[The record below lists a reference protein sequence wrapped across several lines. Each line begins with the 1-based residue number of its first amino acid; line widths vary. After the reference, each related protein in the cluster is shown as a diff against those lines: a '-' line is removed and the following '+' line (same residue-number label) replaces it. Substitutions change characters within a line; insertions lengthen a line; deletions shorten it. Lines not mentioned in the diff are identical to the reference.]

1 MVTDRQFRRL
11 RKLLQTEPTLA
22 NAADRAEVDEKTAR
36 KYRDSDLLP
45 SQRRVPH
52 TLRTR
57 EDPFQDVW
65 PELVDQLRLNPGLQ
79 AKTLFLD
86 LQRRYPGRFPDV
98 QLRCLQQRI
107 KQWRA
112 LEGPPRE
119 VFFAQVHEP
128 GRLAQSDFTCM
139 VELGVTIL
147 GEPFDHLVY
156 HFVLTYSNWEAGTV
170 CFSESFES
178 LSEGLQNAL
187 WELGGVPRR
196 HRTDRLTAAV
206 NSDPESELF
215 TRRYQGLLAHYGLEG
230 QAIQPRQANENGD
243 VEQSHH
249 RFKQAVDQALML
261 RGSRDFAS
269 RGDYQLFLKKLM
281 AGRNANRKERFH
293 EEMAVL
299 SSLPARRLEM
309 ARRLKARVDSGSTIH
324 VGGNTYS
331 LPSRLIGERVDV
343 HAGAETLDVWHGA
356 RKLDTL
362 PRLRGRGQHRVE
374 YRHVID
380 WLVRKP
386 GAFEEYRYRGSM
398 FPTSRFRMAYD
409 LLKDRRPGRV
419 VQDYLAV
426 LLLATQEGESRVD
439 EALRLLLDGD
449 RTPDV
454 DSLTEV
460 ILQGQRPSAVTDV
473 MIVDVDLTMYD
484 RLLQSREDHERY
496 PVRPE
501 DPTDRQPQGASP
513 AGDAGRIR
521 GGGPAGPAGVAEL
534 RALPAGADRAGMPGP
549 AGKPDRA
556 IAPGLATA
564 PGEDAGVAGPEATAG
579 EGGAAGPG
587 VGGRDVRGPSR
598 ECPGLRQ
605 SRLGEDARLVGDLAR
620 VDPIGA
626 PGLFP
631 QLRPDGAG
639 PAGGQAGPE
648 AERAVQEAVALRG
661 PGAG

>member
-1 MVTDRQFRRL
+1 MVTDRLFRRL
-11 RKLLQTEPTLA
+11 RKLIQTEDTLVQ
-22 NAADRAEVDEKTAR
+22 AADKAGVDEKTAR
-36 KYRDSDLLP
+36 KYRDSDALP

-52 TLRTR
+52 TWRTR
-57 EDPFQDVW
+57 QDPFQDVW
-65 PELVDQLRLNPGLQ
+65 PDLLEMLRLNPGLQ

-86 LQRRYPGRFPDV
+86 LQRRFPGRFPDV
-98 QLRCLQQRI
+98 QLRCLQRRI

-112 LEGPPRE
+112 LEGPPKE
-119 VFFAQVHEP
+119 VFFAQIHEP
-128 GRLAQSDFTCM
+128 GRLAESDFTCM
-139 VELGVTIL
+139 AKLGVTIL

-206 NSDPESELF
+206 NSDPESEMF
-215 TRRYQGLLAHYGLEG
+215 TRRYQGLLTHYRLEG
-230 QAIQPRQANENGD
+230 QAIQPRQPNENGD

-269 RGDYQLFLKKLM
+269 RGDYQIFLKKLM
-281 AGRNANRKERFH
+281 AGRNANRRERFH
-293 EEMAVL
+293 EEQAVL

-331 LPSRLIGERVDV
+331 LPSRLIGEQVDV
-343 HAGAETLDVWHGA
+343 HIGAEALDIWHGA
-356 RKLDTL
+356 RKLDAL
-362 PRLRGRGQHRVE
+362 PRLRGRGRHRIE

-386 GAFEEYRYRGSM
+386 GAFEEYRYRDAM

-409 LLKDRRPGRV
+409 LLKGRRPSRV
-419 VQDYLAV
+419 VKDYLAV
-426 LLLATQEGESRVD
+426 LLLATREGESRVD
-439 EALRLLLDGD
+439 EALRLLLDEGQS
-449 RTPDV
+449 PDTDAV
-454 DSLTEV
+454 TEA
-460 ILQGQRPSAVTDV
+460 LHRGQRSSAVTDV
-473 MIVDVDLTMYD
+473 LIVDVDLTMYD
-484 RLLQSREDHERY
+484 RLLQSREDHERELD
-496 PVRPE
+496 RPE
-501 DPTDRQPQGASP
+501 VAIDRQPQGASP
-513 AGDAGRIR
+513 AGDAERVR
-521 GGGPAGPAGVAEL
+521 GGSPPGPAGVAEL
-534 RALPAGADRAGMPGP
+534 RALPAGVDRAGMPGP
-549 AGKPDRA
+549 AGEPDRA
-556 IAPGLATA
+556 IAPGFAA
-564 PGEDAGVAGPEATAG
+564 AAGEDAGVAGPEATAG
-579 EGGAAGPG
+579 EGGAASPS
-587 VGGRDVRGPSR
+587 VAGRDVRGPSR
-598 ECPGLRQ
+598 ERPGLWQ

-626 PGLFP
+626 SGLLP
-631 QLRPDGAG
+631 ELWPDGAG

-648 AERAVQEAVALRG
+648 VERTVQEAVTLRG

>member
-1 MVTDRQFRRL
+1 MVTDRLFRRL
-11 RKLLQTEPTLA
+11 RKLIQIEDTLA
-22 NAADRAEVDEKTAR
+22 QAADKAGVDEKTAR
-36 KYRDSDLLP
+36 KYRDSDALP

-52 TLRTR
+52 TWRTR

-65 PELVDQLRLNPGLQ
+65 PELLELLRLNPGLQ

-86 LQRRYPGRFPDV
+86 LQRRFQGRFPDV
-98 QLRCLQQRI
+98 QLRCLQRRI
-107 KQWRA
+107 KLWRA
-112 LEGPPRE
+112 LEGPPKE
-119 VFFAQVHEP
+119 VYFAQVHEP
-128 GRLAQSDFTCM
+128 GRLAESDFTCM
-139 VELGVTIL
+139 AQLGVTIL
-147 GEPFDHLVY
+147 GEPFDHMVY

-206 NSDPESELF
+206 NSDPSSEMF
-215 TRRYQGLLAHYGLEG
+215 TRRYQALLKHYGLEG
-230 QAIQPRQANENGD
+230 QAIRPRQANENGD

-249 RFKQAVDQALML
+249 RFKQAVAQALML

-269 RGDYQLFLKKLM
+269 RGDYQTFLKKIM
-281 AGRNANRKERFH
+281 AGRNANRKERFR

-299 SSLPARRLEM
+299 SSLPVRRLEM

-331 LPSRLIGERVDV
+331 LPSRLIGEQVDI
-343 HAGAETLDVWHGA
+343 HIGAETLDVWYGA
-356 RKLDTL
+356 RRLDTL
-362 PRLRGRGQHRVE
+362 PRLRGRGQHRIE

-380 WLVRKP
+380 WLVKKP
-386 GAFEEYRYRGSM
+386 GAFEEYRYRDSM

-419 VQDYLAV
+419 VKDYLAI
-426 LLLATQEGESRVD
+426 LHLATQEGESHVD
-439 EALRLLLDGD
+439 EALRLLLDRGRPLD
-449 RTPDV
+449 ADA
-454 DSLTEV
+454 V
-460 ILQGQRPSAVTDV
+460 IEALRQGQRPSAVTDV

-484 RLLQSREDHERY
+484 RLLQPREDHEREHD
-496 PVRPE
+496 RSQ

-513 AGDAGRIR
+513 AGDAERIR
-521 GGGPAGPAGVAEL
+521 GSGLACPAGVAEL
-534 RALPAGADRAGMPGP
+534 RALPAGIDRARMPGP
-549 AGKPDRA
+549 AGEPDRA
-556 IAPGLATA
+556 TAPGFEVAA
-564 PGEDAGVAGPEATAG
+564 GEDAGVAGPEATAG

-587 VGGRDVRGPSR
+587 VAGWDVRGPSR
-598 ECPGLRQ
+598 ECPGIRE
-605 SRLGEDARLVGDLAR
+605 SRLGEDPRLIGDLAR
-620 VDPIGA
+620 IDPIGP

-631 QLRPDGAG
+631 QLRADGAG

>member
-11 RKLLQTEPTLA
+11 RKLIQTESTLA
-22 NAADRAEVDEKTAR
+22 KAADRAEVDEKTAR
-36 KYRDSDLLP
+36 KYRDSDSLP

-52 TLRTR
+52 TWRTR

-65 PELVDQLRLNPGLQ
+65 PELLDLLRLNPGLQ

-98 QLRCLQQRI
+98 QLRCLQRRI

-112 LEGPPRE
+112 LEGPPKE
-119 VFFAQVHEP
+119 VFFAQIHEP
-128 GRLAQSDFTCM
+128 GRLAESDFTCM
-139 VELGVTIL
+139 AKLGVTIL
-147 GEPFDHLVY
+147 GEPFDHMVY

-206 NSDPESELF
+206 NSDPESEMF
-215 TRRYQGLLAHYGLEG
+215 TRRYQALLTHYGLEG

-269 RGDYQLFLKKLM
+269 RGDYQTFLKKLM

-293 EEMAVL
+293 EERAVL

-331 LPSRLIGERVDV
+331 LPSRLIGEQVDV
-343 HAGAETLDVWHGA
+343 HVGAETLDVWHGA

-362 PRLRGRGQHRVE
+362 PRLRGRGQHRIE

-386 GAFEEYRYRGSM
+386 GAFEEYRYRDAM

-409 LLKDRRPGRV
+409 LLKDRRPGRAV
-419 VQDYLAV
+419 KDYLAI
-426 LLLATQEGESRVD
+426 LHLAAQEGESRVD
-439 EALRLLLDGD
+439 EALRLLLDGG
-449 RTPDV
+449 RPPDA
-454 DSLTEV
+454 D
-460 ILQGQRPSAVTDV
+460 AVTEA
-473 MIVDVDLTMYD
+473 LRRGSALGGD
-484 RLLQSREDHERY
+484 RRDDRGCGFDD
-496 PVRPE
+496 VRP
-501 DPTDRQPQGASP
+501 
-513 AGDAGRIR
+513 
-521 GGGPAGPAGVAEL
+521 
-534 RALPAGADRAGMPGP
+534 
-549 AGKPDRA
+549 
-556 IAPGLATA
+556 APGT
-564 PGEDAGVAGPEATAG
+564 
-579 EGGAAGPG
+579 EGG
-587 VGGRDVRGPSR
+587 S
-598 ECPGLRQ
+598 
-605 SRLGEDARLVGDLAR
+605 
-620 VDPIGA
+620 
-626 PGLFP
+626 
-631 QLRPDGAG
+631 
-639 PAGGQAGPE
+639 
-648 AERAVQEAVALRG
+648 
-661 PGAG
+661 